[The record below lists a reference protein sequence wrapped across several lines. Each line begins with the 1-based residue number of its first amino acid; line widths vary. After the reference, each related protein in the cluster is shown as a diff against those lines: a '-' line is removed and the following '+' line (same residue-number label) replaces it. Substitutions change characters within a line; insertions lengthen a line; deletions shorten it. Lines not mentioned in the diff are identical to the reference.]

1 MSAPGP
7 STSVVSRPGPA
18 TRTSTRTLR
27 HKQIFDYFVG
37 GTDVSKSETDVDNID
52 VQNEGAE
59 GLDGLYDSDSSV
71 EDNDVIKDGDDED
84 NEKKRS

>member
-1 MSAPGP
+1 M
-7 STSVVSRPGPA
+7 VV
-18 TRTSTRTLR
+18 
-27 HKQIFDYFVG
+27 V
-37 GTDVSKSETDVDNID
+37 ENI

-71 EDNDVIKDGDDED
+71 EDNDVIEDGDDED